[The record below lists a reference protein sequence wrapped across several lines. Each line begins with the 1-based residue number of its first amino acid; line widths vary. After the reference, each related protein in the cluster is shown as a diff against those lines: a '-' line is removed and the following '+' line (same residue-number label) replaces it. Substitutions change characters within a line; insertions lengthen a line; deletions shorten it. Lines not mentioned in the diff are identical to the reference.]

1 MRILLAVS
9 GGIDSMYL
17 ANRAPE
23 LFPGA
28 SFAVAHCN
36 FSLRGEESDGDEE
49 FVRGWCA
56 ERGISFFGMRFDTA
70 AYASGKGISI
80 EMAARELRYGWF
92 ARICREEG
100 FDALAVAHNANDNA
114 ETLMLNLLRGTGS
127 KGLRGMAAVGSLPTA
142 EIDGQIHSGDRAAAI
157 DDLVHSGDRAAASSC
172 QVHSGD
178 RATLGNV
185 RGGTLQ
191 GGVGAADVSGVEPG
205 NGSGR
210 VFDSLGGNVRGG
222 TRQGGVDAVDVAR
235 VEPGIS
241 SGENSVSGVDR
252 ITINSDTKKPV
263 LLRPLLKTS
272 RAEIEQWMTKNGC
285 RWREDRTNA
294 DSDFKRN
301 KIRNLVFP
309 LFAEINPSFIRTL
322 SEDMERFAEVDDIA
336 EDLFRES
343 GLTLPVKVDSLLE
356 HKRWKYL
363 LWRLL
368 EPYGFSQPTF
378 DKLTRLLE
386 RYKDAPRGTVT
397 LGSKSFESP
406 KGGVEIKKGILHAF
420 WKENVKK

>member
-70 AYASGKGISI
+70 AYASEKGISI

-142 EIDGQIHSGDRAAAI
+142 EIDGQ
-157 DDLVHSGDRAAASSC
+157 VHSGDTVFSAAVARL
-172 QVHSGD
+172 HSGD
-178 RATLGNV
+178 VGCADPTLKGPPSYV
-185 RGGTLQ
+185 AEGGT
-191 GGVGAADVSGVEPG
+191 VSGVDLTTRC
-205 NGSGR
+205 SG
-210 VFDSLGGNVRGG
+210 
-222 TRQGGVDAVDVAR
+222 T
-235 VEPGIS
+235 
-241 SGENSVSGVDR
+241 VSRVDR
-252 ITINSDTKKPV
+252 ITINSDTKKPI

>member
-56 ERGISFFGMRFDTA
+56 ERGISFFGTRFDTA
-70 AYASGKGISI
+70 AYASEHGISI

-100 FDALAVAHNANDNA
+100 FDVLAVAHNANDDA
-114 ETLMLNLLRGTGS
+114 ETLILNLLRGTGS
-127 KGLRGMAAVGSLPTA
+127 KGLRGMAAIGSLPTA
-142 EIDGQIHSGDRAAAI
+142 EIDGQIHC
-157 DDLVHSGDRAAASSC
+157 GDRAAASSC

-205 NGSGR
+205 NGSG
-210 VFDSLGGNVRGG
+210 V
-222 TRQGGVDAVDVAR
+222 TDVAR
-235 VEPGIS
+235 VEL
-241 SGENSVSGVDR
+241 
-252 ITINSDTKKPV
+252 TINSGTKKPV